1 MEKRPLSP
9 KLFERFLADQ
19 SNAKE
24 LEQLFNYFG
33 EVDQQELEKLIQKGF
48 EQETELNVAAEDE
61 RLAQIHAG
69 LSDKL
74 FAKPEKP
81 ILKVLKSGRFMRVAA
96 AILVIVSGTLLLT
109 RFLNSSNGIVPGSAK
124 AVLSLGGKE
133 SISAGRKDTVLYRS
147 KGVTVSTKADGTMV
161 FMAVNADSAEAS
173 KLNTLNT
180 PNGGEY
186 RVTLSDGSEVMLN
199 AGSKIS
205 FPTDFRGSERKV
217 YVEGE
222 AFFKV
227 AKNPLKPFIVNVA
240 GNEIKVLGT
249 QFNVSSYPEDEG
261 TQTTLLEG
269 SIRFT
274 NGNGDQVVLKPDQQ
288 VISHHGKLDL
298 QNVSAEDFNAWTKG
312 EFLFND
318 VPLSTVMQKLA
329 RWYNVEVDVKSIP
342 QKNLYLKISRK
353 AGIGEVLDAIATA
366 TDYRLKIKENKIVFK
381 E

>member
-9 KLFERFLADQ
+9 GLFERFLANK
-19 SNAKE
+19 SNAAE
-24 LEQLFNYFG
+24 LEQLFEHFG
-33 EVDQQELEKLIQKGF
+33 EVDQQELEKLIKLDF
-48 EQETELNVAAEDE
+48 EQDAMPFDVAEE
-61 RLAQIHAG
+61 GRLALIHAG
-69 LSDKL
+69 LSEKL
-74 FAKPEKP
+74 FAKPESR
-81 ILKVLKSGRFMRVAA
+81 ILKVLKSNRFIRVAA
-96 AILVIVSGTLLLT
+96 AILVVISVSLMIA
-109 RFLNSSNGIVPGSAK
+109 RFFNSNHGIVPGSAK
-124 AVLSLGGKE
+124 AMLSLGGRETVLDGK
-133 SISAGRKDTVLYRS
+133 KDSVLYRS
-147 KGVTVSTKADGTMV
+147 KGVTVNTKADGTMI
-161 FMAVNADSAEAS
+161 FMAVNADSVEAS
-173 KLNTLNT
+173 KLNTLST

-186 RVTLSDGSEVMLN
+186 RVTLSDGSVVMLN
-199 AGSKIS
+199 AGSKLS

-261 TQTTLLEG
+261 TEATLLEG
-269 SIRFT
+269 SIQFT

-318 VPLSTVMQKLA
+318 VPLSTVMQKLG

-353 AGIGEVLDAIATA
+353 ADIDEVLDAIATA

>member
-33 EVDQQELEKLIQKGF
+33 EADQQELEKLIQKGF

-96 AILVIVSGTLLLT
+96 AILVIFSVSLLLT

-124 AVLSLGGKE
+124 AVLSLAGKE
-133 SISAGRKDTVLYRS
+133 SVSAGKKDTVLYRS

-161 FMAVNADSAEAS
+161 FMAINADSAEAS

-186 RVTLSDGSEVMLN
+186 RVTLSDGSMVMLN

-261 TQTTLLEG
+261 IQTTLLEG

-353 AGIGEVLDAIATA
+353 ADIDEVLDAIATA

>member
-33 EVDQQELEKLIQKGF
+33 EVDQQELEKLIQNGF

-96 AILVIVSGTLLLT
+96 AILVILSGTLLLT

-124 AVLSLGGKE
+124 AVLSIGGRE
-133 SISAGRKDTVLYRS
+133 SVSAGKKDTVLYRS

-186 RVTLSDGSEVMLN
+186 RVTLSDGSMVMLN
-199 AGSKIS
+199 AGSKLS

-261 TQTTLLEG
+261 IQTTLLEG

-353 AGIGEVLDAIATA
+353 ADIDEVLDAIATA

>member
-9 KLFERFLADQ
+9 GLFERFLANK
-19 SNAKE
+19 SNAAE
-24 LEQLFNYFG
+24 LEQLFEHFG
-33 EVDQQELEKLIQKGF
+33 EVDQHELEKLIKVEF
-48 EQETELNVAAEDE
+48 EQDAEAFDVTEAG
-61 RLAQIHAG
+61 RLALIHTG
-69 LSDKL
+69 LSEKL
-74 FAKPEKP
+74 FAKPQNP
-81 ILKVLKSGRFMRVAA
+81 VLKVLKSSRFIRAAA
-96 AILVIVSGTLLLT
+96 AILIVVSAALLIA
-109 RFLNSSNGIVPGSAK
+109 RFTGERNVIVPGSAR
-124 AVLSLGGKE
+124 AVLSLDGSTTVLDGK
-133 SISAGRKDTVLYRS
+133 KDTVVYRS
-147 KGVTVSTKADGTMV
+147 KGVTVRTKADGTMV
-161 FMAVNADSAEAS
+161 FAANGADSVEAS
-173 KLNTLNT
+173 KLNILST

-186 RVTLSDGSEVMLN
+186 RVTLSDGSVVMLN
-199 AGSKIS
+199 AGSKLS

-269 SIRFT
+269 SVRFT
-274 NGNGDQVVLKPDQQ
+274 NTNGDELILKPNQQ
-288 VISHHGKLDL
+288 VISHRGKLDL
-298 QNVSAEDFNAWTKG
+298 QNVQAEDFNAWTKG

-318 VPLSTVMQKLA
+318 VPLSIVMQKLA
-329 RWYNVEVDVKSIP
+329 RWYNVEVDVKTIP

-353 AGIGEVLDAIATA
+353 ADIDEMLKAISIATA
-366 TDYRLKIKENKIVFK
+366 YRFKIKENKIVLK